1 MTTTQLKNR
10 INTQFAGKGHFKVT
24 IDFRGKE
31 YSCTTTDTM
40 AIDMIGDDTIDK
52 KRFYVSEKQ
61 ALTALWN
68 ECKRKN
74 DL

>member
-1 MTTTQLKNR
+1 MTTSQLKDR
-10 INTQFAGKGHFKVT
+10 INTQFAGHGHFKVT

-40 AIDMIGDDTIDK
+40 AIDRIGDDTIDK